1 MIGAGIC
8 IGIGLV
14 ILGLCIDNGLS
25 NIARAIKIAGILVQ
39 NNSEDGEQNG

>member
-8 IGIGLV
+8 ISLGLI

-25 NIARAIKIAGILVQ
+25 NIARAIKFAGILVQ
-39 NNSEDGEQNG
+39 NNSEDGVQK